1 MGGRKQNEMGR
12 KERVDNK
19 FFVCRKSEMRY
30 EGRKYNGHIILIG
43 NSLALEVDA
52 TRGRRDSVSA
62 HNPSLWVLTTF
73 NPSTYLI
80 GRSYET
86 PVQTG

>member
-1 MGGRKQNEMGR
+1 MCVCAFFLGGGREPRLWGGRKQNEMGR

-43 NSLALEVDA
+43 NSLTLEVDA
-52 TRGRRDSVSA
+52 TRGRRDSVS
-62 HNPSLWVLTTF
+62 
-73 NPSTYLI
+73 
-80 GRSYET
+80 
-86 PVQTG
+86 